1 MVFTVQT
8 RYYLTATSPHDP
20 ALHIAGRPVV
30 QVKQG
35 ASMLYSHFFIP
46 TAREA
51 PKDAVVQS
59 HILMIRAGIVARL
72 SSGLYGFLPL
82 GNRVLK
88 KVEKII
94 REEMERIEANEFF
107 LPVLIPGEL
116 WKESNRWYSMGAELF
131 RLKDRNSQDF
141 VLAPT
146 HEEVFTY
153 LLKDHVKSYRDL
165 PFTVYHIGL
174 KFRDEIRPRFGVMRG
189 KSFIMKDAYSFHPA
203 GDELS
208 LDKTYRDMS
217 CAYRNIFKRC
227 GLDTIPV
234 AADSGTMG
242 GSASEE
248 FMVPSH
254 VGEEE
259 IAQCRACGYVAN
271 REKASTPGDGL
282 AYNDT
287 GEISLVHTPD
297 VKTIAALEAFLKM
310 KPDRFI
316 KTLIYRYRP
325 SRKTE
330 ASNEASEDRNSRS
343 FVLALIRGDLEINE
357 TKLKNVL
364 DAVDLEIA
372 EIDEA
377 KTSLGIPIGF
387 AGPIGA
393 GDVTTIA
400 DHSVRAIKGGVTG
413 ANREDYHYLNVN
425 AERDFEP
432 DTYADLRLVREGDR
446 CPNCGKALSIFRGI
460 ELGHIFKLGDKY
472 TRAFTMTYLDRDGS
486 MQVPIMGC
494 YGIGVERT
502 VAAVIEQNHDEDGIV
517 WPLSVAPFHVYL
529 LPVKYDGET
538 KTVCDRIYRELGEKG
553 VEVLLDDR
561 ELRPGVKFK
570 DADLIG
576 IPFRITVGDRG
587 LEGGTV
593 ELVHRGAGKRES
605 IKVQAIVEH
614 LGDMVQQLLKS
625 FS

>member
-1 MVFTVQT
+1 MT
-8 RYYLTATSPHDP
+8 RIFLS
-20 ALHIAGRPVV
+20 VV
-30 QVKQG
+30 YNDQG
-35 ASMLYSHFFIP
+35 SSMLYSHFFIP
-46 TAREA
+46 TAREV

-59 HILMIRAGIVARL
+59 HILMIRAGIAARL

-88 KVEKII
+88 KVERII
-94 REEMERIEANEFF
+94 REEMERIDANEFF

-131 RLKDRNSQDF
+131 RLQDRNGQDF

-203 GDELS
+203 GDDQS

-217 CAYRNIFKRC
+217 TAYRIIFRRC

-242 GSASEE
+242 GSDSEE

-259 IAQCRACGYVAN
+259 IAQCGACGYVAN
-271 REKASTPGDGL
+271 REKASTPGDDL
-282 AYNDT
+282 SYHDT
-287 GEISLVHTPD
+287 GELSLVHTPE

-325 SRKTE
+325 YPKRE
-330 ASNEASEDRNSRS
+330 ASNGTTGEGTARC

-357 TKLKNVL
+357 TKLKNVVN
-364 DAVDLEIA
+364 AVDLEIA
-372 EIDEA
+372 EIDEVKA
-377 KTSLGIPIGF
+377 ELGIPIGF
-387 AGPIGA
+387 AGPIGVE
-393 GDVTTIA
+393 DTTTIA

-413 ANREDYHYLNVN
+413 ANRDNYHYLNVN

-432 DTYADLRLVREGDR
+432 DTYADLRRVGEGDR
-446 CPNCGKALSIFRGI
+446 CPNCGGSLRIFKGI

-472 TRAFTMTYLDRDGS
+472 TRAFSMSYLDRDGS

-502 VAAVIEQNHDEDGIV
+502 IAAVIEQNHDENGIV

-538 KTVCDRIYRELGEKG
+538 KKVCDRIYRDLSEKG
-553 VEVLLDDR
+553 IEVLLDDR

-587 LEGGTV
+587 LERGVV
-593 ELVHRGAGKRES
+593 EFVLRESGKRES
-605 IKVQAIVEH
+605 IKVEDIVVH
-614 LGDMVQQLLKS
+614 LENVFRKVQDS
-625 FS
+625 FT